1 MRLPI
6 PSKDN
11 LMENDLVFV
20 KQVMDDKDRPLT
32 EELMAERDKAGLCIY
47 CGTFL
52 EYPYD
57 SVCDDCQTAEALKI
71 QELRRRCDE
80 TLEADAEQ
88 KLEEARENLYKAKAN
103 IRHGEYN
110 PQYEWKEIKA
120 EFEVEEPKPQLV
132 SDLLEEKMAPLEE
145 QLREEHKRML
155 AKLIPDLNKRYP
167 DDVVSPRHYTHGE
180 IQPITVIEDWRL
192 NYHLGNAVKYI
203 ARCDHKGNKVQDL
216 EKAIWY
222 LQREIDNEQG

>member
-1 MRLPI
+1 
-6 PSKDN
+6 
-11 LMENDLVFV
+11 MENDLVFV
-20 KQVMDDKDRPLT
+20 KHTMDQPLT
-32 EELMAERDKAGLCIY
+32 EELMEERDKAGLCIY

-52 EYPYD
+52 EYPEE

-120 EFEVEEPKPQLV
+120 EPKPQLV

-155 AKLIPDLNKRYP
+155 AEDIAGLNKRYP
-167 DDVVSPRHYTHGE
+167 DDVVFPRHYTQGE

-192 NYHLGNAVKYI
+192 NYHLGNALKYI
-203 ARCDHKGNKVQDL
+203 ARCEHKGNKVQDL

-222 LQREIDNEQG
+222 LQREIDNE